1 MATQAQAEAQGVQ
14 GFFTGRP
21 RPPVGLG
28 GRTLS
33 HRTSE
38 LGENWNKDSAH
49 CPTLFTGPTCKKP
62 KVTCSE
68 HARVSPLLVFLP
80 FDTKTPTDTA
90 HRRAVVGLSGSCGA
104 PAIGKV
110 SRCELK
116 RRSSASKE
124 CALGRFEVRCAINT
138 EYAGAPVGGLLTWVA
153 RWGPQSLP
161 ECLGSPFKGPL
172 TLHRGMFA
180 DLASAK
186 RFGITSKADLDRL
199 PEFDFV
205 GASKQ
210 AGTRGGG
217 QE

>member
-1 MATQAQAEAQGVQ
+1 MPMWPKVPVVPKVTPMATQAQAEAQGVQ

-124 CALGRFEVRCAINT
+124 CALGRKHRVCGCSCRGLAD
-138 EYAGAPVGGLLTWVA
+138 VGGA
-153 RWGPQSLP
+153 
-161 ECLGSPFKGPL
+161 
-172 TLHRGMFA
+172 
-180 DLASAK
+180 
-186 RFGITSKADLDRL
+186 
-199 PEFDFV
+199 V
-205 GASKQ
+205 GAAEL
-210 AGTRGGG
+210 AGMPGLPLQGPADAAPG
-217 QE
+217 H